1 LVAKLISDRKY
12 WAGFEGD
19 GIPMTIADGSTGIR
33 TRYREIIHCAV
44 AGSLGILLLDA
55 LILRPGVNYI
65 ADSAEV
71 LHSVAVHSIMVR
83 FQADT
88 FFRPFEYLVLTL
100 ANNIYLPLWLGV
112 SLLSVVGAAILSA
125 LACER
130 LFDRQLPKPGW
141 AILGIANPLLFYL
154 VTTPGTISQCFC
166 NVLFAG
172 ALLAFISEFLR
183 LHDQSPAGWRADRI
197 AALLNILTAAL
208 FFAKE
213 TGVAAAVILP
223 TATALIRLKTRRLSR
238 IFLLSL
244 LIPIGAAGILILIKL
259 QHPLS
264 AYMNSSRYSPKLDP
278 ITWGKNFIITL
289 AMPVTPLPSSLLGF
303 ELLRPLWVVVALG
316 SVTVFIGLL
325 LRESVRRVKTVL
337 PLLVIAA
344 SCAPMVLIHASELYA
359 TMIAPFAV
367 AIVLLFGMSKI
378 SWPSLAY
385 GLLLYSASVGNGI
398 VYSLGPDFNLLGL
411 QRLQYSIYSKY
422 HQQDPTCP
430 IRTTAH
436 IAWDGTA
443 FICMP

>member
-1 LVAKLISDRKY
+1 
-12 WAGFEGD
+12 
-19 GIPMTIADGSTGIR
+19 MTIADSSAGIR
-33 TRYREIIHCAV
+33 TRYREIIGCAV
-44 AGSLGILLLDA
+44 TGSFGILLLDA

-71 LHSVAVHSIMVR
+71 LHSVAVHNIMVR

-130 LFDRQLPKPGW
+130 LFDRQLPKSGW

-154 VTTPGTISQCFC
+154 VTTPGTISQCLC

-172 ALLAFISEFLR
+172 AFLAFISEFLC
-183 LHDQSPAGWRADRI
+183 LHDQLPAGWRADHL
-197 AALLNILTAAL
+197 AVLLNILAAAL
-208 FFAKE
+208 FFTKE

-223 TATALIRLKTRRLSR
+223 AATALIRLKSRRLTR
-238 IFLLSL
+238 TFLSSS
-244 LIPIGAAGILILIKL
+244 LIPIGAAGIWIMIKL

-264 AYMNSSRYSPKLDP
+264 AYLNSGRYSPKFGP

-289 AMPVTPLPSSLLGF
+289 AFPVTPLPSSLLGF

-316 SVTVFIGLL
+316 SVTLFMGLL
-325 LRESVRRVKTVL
+325 LRESMRKVKIVL

-344 SCAPMVLIHASELYA
+344 SCAPMVLIHVSELYA

-367 AIVLLFGMSKI
+367 AIVLLFRTSTVP
-378 SWPSLAY
+378 WPSLAY
-385 GLLLYSASVGNGI
+385 GLLLYSASLGNGI
-398 VYSLGPDFNLLGL
+398 VYSLGPDSNLLGL

-436 IAWDGTA
+436 IAWDGIA